1 MGPRTRGAGRHPT
14 TMKRAPRPRC
24 RSRARGCLPALP
36 EQAPPPQ
43 APKKRRDHPP
53 QRRRPRPGRPAR
65 ARAPEPAA
73 GPSGGPGGCPMT
85 TRPRRPGV
93 ASGASPSKG
102 QGFTAVAFQSSRTRR
117 WRSIPAR
124 GGDSGRDGFG
134 GPKLGRTSTM
144 SPCASASLPAMLGA
158 GGAGVR
164 QKNRS
169 GDRQGGKVANN
180 FTSGVAATKRLE
192 QERLRPDGGEKNVQR
207 TVASRLGAVFAS
219 CPARTGMGGL

>member
-1 MGPRTRGAGRHPT
+1 
-14 TMKRAPRPRC
+14 MKRAPRPRC

-85 TRPRRPGV
+85 TAAASGRRQWGVPVQGPRVHGCGVPVVQNPQVAVHPGVWRRQRPGWLRRPKARKDQYHV
-93 ASGASPSKG
+93 ALC
-102 QGFTAVAFQSSRTRR
+102 V
-117 WRSIPAR
+117 SILAR
-124 GGDSGRDGFG
+124 H
-134 GPKLGRTSTM
+134 
-144 SPCASASLPAMLGA
+144 A
-158 GGAGVR
+158 GGGRCGSPAEESLG
-164 QKNRS
+164 RS

-207 TVASRLGAVFAS
+207 TVESRLGAVFAS
-219 CPARTGMGGL
+219 CPARTGMGGR